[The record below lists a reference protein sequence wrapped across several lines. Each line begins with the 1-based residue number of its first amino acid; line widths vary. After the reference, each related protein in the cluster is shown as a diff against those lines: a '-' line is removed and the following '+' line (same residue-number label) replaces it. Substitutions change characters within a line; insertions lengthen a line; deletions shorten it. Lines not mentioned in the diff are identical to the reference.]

1 MERIE
6 RALELDPDFA
16 EAWARR
22 ASIQATTQ
30 AGLPPDRVAESFASA
45 RRDALHAIE
54 LAPDSAAIHGTYAYV
69 LTQQGEW
76 SEARR
81 AYDTV
86 RGLGGDPSA
95 LGLVLH
101 QLSVADFAGA
111 QASAQAVVEKDPLN
125 ANILVFLLFSYGL
138 LGESR
143 EEAETYARGVTLFDA
158 WPVGNLVESYFALA
172 RGDFELVRRIE
183 TGPMLEYIDTPEAGR
198 AEVRRLSREA
208 GADNNVRRINLAL
221 WAAFFGDDE
230 LALDLLT
237 AALEQSST
245 NVYWA
250 WMPLLERV
258 RQRPAFKTLLR
269 DAGLVDYWSEYGW
282 PEICQPTQGDD
293 FTCR

>member
-1 MERIE
+1 
-6 RALELDPDFA
+6 
-16 EAWARR
+16 
-22 ASIQATTQ
+22 
-30 AGLPPDRVAESFASA
+30 
-45 RRDALHAIE
+45 
-54 LAPDSAAIHGTYAYV
+54 
-69 LTQQGEW
+69 
-76 SEARR
+76 
-81 AYDTV
+81 
-86 RGLGGDPSA
+86 
-95 LGLVLH
+95 
-101 QLSVADFAGA
+101 
-111 QASAQAVVEKDPLN
+111 
-125 ANILVFLLFSYGL
+125 
-138 LGESR
+138 
-143 EEAETYARGVTLFDA
+143 
-158 WPVGNLVESYFALA
+158 VGNLVESYFALA